1 MKSESVH
8 CSDVSDSLRP
18 QGLYPARLLCP
29 WDSPGKNTGVGC
41 HSLLQGIIL
50 TQRLNPSLRHFKQ
63 ILYHLSHQGSLKKLF
78 FISLSSVVGRAF
90 ILLLSHGLMTLP
102 IFCMI
107 SWAESLKMALHAW
120 ILILAILY
128 LFYTWSLI
136 LQKLEKL
143 SLIISSG

>member
-1 MKSESVH
+1 MKSESGH

-50 TQRLNPSLRHFKQ
+50 TQRLNPSLWHFKQ

-78 FISLSSVVGRAF
+78 FISLSSGVGRTF
-90 ILLLSHGLMTLP
+90 IFLLSHGLMRLP
-102 IFCMI
+102 IFCMF

-120 ILILAILY
+120 IFILAILY

-136 LQKLEKL
+136 PQKLEKL